1 MKKKTKVF
9 LSLALAVILL
19 FSLLTPAL
27 ASASVVDDGIEYYE
41 DDVVTE
47 QESPQATEKEGIS
60 IEGVGMIVF
69 FAIVSV
75 IGVAMPIIPLIL
87 GILLPRSKKLQKPRG
102 WYAVSAASLVWMISG
117 FLLLVTTVIMM
128 IIASMP

>member
-19 FSLLTPAL
+19 FAVLTPAL

-102 WYAVSAASLVWMISG
+102 WYVVAASSAVWLLSAVALMVTVAII
-117 FLLLVTTVIMM
+117 LLVCML
-128 IIASMP
+128 

>member
-19 FSLLTPAL
+19 FAVLTPAL
-27 ASASVVDDGIEYYE
+27 ASSAVVDNGIEYYE

-60 IEGVGMIVF
+60 IEAVGMIVF

-102 WYAVSAASLVWMISG
+102 WYAVAASSAVWLLSAVALMVTVAII
-117 FLLLVTTVIMM
+117 LLVCML
-128 IIASMP
+128 